1 MLKSLILCLSM
12 CLSLNFPVE
21 RSFIL
26 FRLLLVVYNSVGLH
40 YYSCILDNLNSNLIL
55 LSYFVVILCIMTNSS
70 LSKTKKYL
78 VCNTRLLFLLIARFF
93 RKNLVIFF
101 ILFEASLIPL
111 FFLILGWGYQPER
124 LQSSLY
130 FLFYTLFGSLPL
142 LTILVL
148 YSKFFIINWFAS
160 IFIIDIVIYICLLFA
175 FLVKMPMFLVHLWL
189 PKAHVEAPTI
199 GSMILAGIT
208 LKLGSYALL
217 RLMRI
222 TENFTLKFNWF
233 WISIRTIGN
242 LLLCIVCLRQTDLKS
257 LIAYSS
263 VVHMGLCL
271 LTILFLLKWS
281 FEGGLWLSLSHGLA
295 SSGLFFLTNSTYLRF
310 NSRRLYINKGLAFTL
325 PLIRLWLFIL
335 LIFNMARPPSLN
347 LFREI
352 KMVVTTVRISWLIL
366 FMSVVSRFFCAA
378 YCLFLFNNIFH
389 GKHNNSQKFSNTLLI
404 NEHFILFYH
413 LWPLVLSSLLL
424 YFIQWIK

>member
-1 MLKSLILCLSM
+1 
-12 CLSLNFPVE
+12 
-21 RSFIL
+21 
-26 FRLLLVVYNSVGLH
+26 
-40 YYSCILDNLNSNLIL
+40 
-55 LSYFVVILCIMTNSS
+55 
-70 LSKTKKYL
+70 
-78 VCNTRLLFLLIARFF
+78 
-93 RKNLVIFF
+93 
-101 ILFEASLIPL
+101 
-111 FFLILGWGYQPER
+111 
-124 LQSSLY
+124 
-130 FLFYTLFGSLPL
+130 
-142 LTILVL
+142 
-148 YSKFFIINWFAS
+148 
-160 IFIIDIVIYICLLFA
+160 
-175 FLVKMPMFLVHLWL
+175 
-189 PKAHVEAPTI
+189 
-199 GSMILAGIT
+199 
-208 LKLGSYALL
+208 
-217 RLMRI
+217 MRI

-335 LIFNMARPPSLN
+335 LIFNTARPPSLN